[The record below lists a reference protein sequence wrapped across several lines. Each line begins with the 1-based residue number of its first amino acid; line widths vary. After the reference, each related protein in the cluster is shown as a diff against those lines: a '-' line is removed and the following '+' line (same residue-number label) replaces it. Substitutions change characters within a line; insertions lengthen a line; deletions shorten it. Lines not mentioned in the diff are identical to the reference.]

1 MSSEKFRITTN
12 GQSLRNPNNAFFDM
26 TLSANLTIDES
37 NDISANNDRRSAH
50 NALERQRREHL
61 NLKYQQLAE
70 ALPTLKSTR
79 RPSKATIVT
88 SSLEFVTSTLKRESK
103 YMAEIKKLR
112 LENEKL
118 KEQAKQF
125 NEVLEKS
132 LNHSSKEKLPPKEN
146 VQNKRKN
153 EIQLSPPLTPKTLK
167 EEEVEE
173 RRHQKKKK
181 RTMKEEEAGGCLPA
195 PLGTSLSQ
203 SSVSTTS
210 SSNFDVL
217 SLVPSP
223 LNSHTDNSL
232 LYMNSQMNTYD
243 SSSNNS
249 SPHVF
254 YDALHPIPNSFNNM
268 LNPLLTQFYGP
279 SEDLLNNNN
288 NNE

>member
-1 MSSEKFRITTN
+1 
-12 GQSLRNPNNAFFDM
+12 
-26 TLSANLTIDES
+26 
-37 NDISANNDRRSAH
+37 
-50 NALERQRREHL
+50 
-61 NLKYQQLAE
+61 
-70 ALPTLKSTR
+70 
-79 RPSKATIVT
+79 
-88 SSLEFVTSTLKRESK
+88 
-103 YMAEIKKLR
+103 MAEIKKLR

-181 RTMKEEEAGGCLPA
+181 RTMKEEESGGCLPA

-279 SEDLLNNNN
+279 SEDCKLTCFLSYSTNSYSF
-288 NNE
+288 